1 MAGFLNLGASN
12 KIFYQNLDVMKKTGF
27 ALLVLTGLAV
37 SVNAQKA
44 YIQGGANLANITKDA
59 DGNTDDRKGLYTFN
73 VGILGSLGLSKTVD
87 IETGL
92 LFTGKGAK
100 SESNFGNGDYIKSTF
115 NPLYVEVPV
124 NVLLRFPLVGKT
136 NNLFVH
142 AGPYVAMGVAGKSK
156 YESKIGVLSSNSES
170 NIQFNNDNPTTAQQE
185 DASYAK
191 IKRFDYGLNFGGGI
205 ALKSLILKAN
215 YGLGLAKINST
226 ETNNS
231 ADQKN
236 KYRTLSLSVGIPL

>member
-1 MAGFLNLGASN
+1 
-12 KIFYQNLDVMKKTGF
+12 MKKSILILCIAGIATG
-27 ALLVLTGLAV
+27 A
-37 SVNAQKA
+37 NAQKV
-44 YIQGGANLANITKDA
+44 YVQGGANLANITKDKA
-59 DGNTDDRKGLYTFN
+59 GNTDDKKALYSFN
-73 VGILGSLGLSKTVD
+73 AGVMGQFGISKIVD

-115 NPLYVEVPV
+115 NPLYIELPI
-124 NVLLRFPLVGKT
+124 NLLVKFPLLTKGS
-136 NNLFVH
+136 NLFVS

-156 YESKIGVLSSNSES
+156 YESKLGPLSTNSES
-170 NIQFNNDNPTTAQQE
+170 NIVFNNDNPTTAQQE
-185 DASYAK
+185 DASYSK
-191 IKRFDYGLNFGGGI
+191 IKRFDYGLNFGGGV
-205 ALKSLILKAN
+205 ALKSIILKAN

-231 ADQKN
+231 ADKQN

>member
-1 MAGFLNLGASN
+1 
-12 KIFYQNLDVMKKTGF
+12 MKKL
-27 ALLVLTGLAV
+27 LLVVFISTVIALT
-37 SVNAQKA
+37 VNAQKA
-44 YIQGGANLANITKDA
+44 YVQGGANLANITKDNA
-59 DGNTDDRKGLYTFN
+59 GNTDDRKSLISFN
-73 VGILGSLGLSKTVD
+73 AGVMGQFGISKIVD

-100 SESNFGNGDYIKSTF
+100 SESTFGNGDYIKTTF
-115 NPLYVEVPV
+115 NPLYIELPL
-124 NVLLRFPLVGKT
+124 NLLIKFPLLDKGS
-136 NNLFVH
+136 NLFVN

-156 YESKIGVLSSNSES
+156 YESKLGILRSNSES

-191 IKRFDYGLNFGGGI
+191 TKRFDYGLNFGGGI

-226 ETNNS
+226 ETNNT
-231 ADQKN
+231 ADKKN
-236 KYRTLSLSVGIPL
+236 KYRTFSLSVGISL

>member
-1 MAGFLNLGASN
+1 
-12 KIFYQNLDVMKKTGF
+12 MKKLLLFISTGI
-27 ALLVLTGLAV
+27 AL

-44 YIQGGANLANITKDA
+44 YVQGGANLANITKDNA
-59 DGNTDDRKGLYTFN
+59 GNTDDRKSLISFN
-73 VGILGSLGLSKTVD
+73 AGIMGQFGISKILD

-100 SESNFGNGDYIKSTF
+100 SESNFGNGDYIKTTF
-115 NPLYVEVPV
+115 NPLYIELPL
-124 NVLLRFPLVGKT
+124 NLLVKFPLLNKGS
-136 NNLFVH
+136 NLFAN

-156 YESKIGVLSSNSES
+156 YESKIGILSSNSES
-170 NIQFNNDNPTTAQQE
+170 NIQFNNDNPTTVQQE

-191 IKRFDYGLNFGGGI
+191 TKRFDYGLNFGGGI
-205 ALKSLILKAN
+205 ALKSFILKAN

-231 ADQKN
+231 TDKKN